1 MWSCGHERWISAS
14 GGDSREGRE
23 QEAPPSSAGGDGVK
37 RGEASGTAEQGRG
50 AGADGAPPGGGGG
63 DAEDKAAQEAN
74 AQQAIQAM
82 ALLRRTRRALG
93 GSLLAQVF
101 RPVAK
106 LAVDYMMR
114 TTLTSLDPEHDSEE
128 FLEAVGDAYCM
139 VNHLLS
145 GQDLEALRPM
155 MTAQLHQS
163 FTETVEK
170 IDSSGFDLK
179 INVEDI
185 KSVEM
190 QDMVIDT
197 KDNMLRTPRHQQLAT
212 LLPNATPEE
221 AAKAT
226 LEAWQASRAQ
236 GGASQRPAPDG
247 ETAQPEPPEAAVPV
261 DEEVTDQIWVVFS
274 LAITSHEQ
282 WIFTSKADSTFVRK
296 KTFPNCVSVW
306 RFVRGPFEVTR
317 PPGSVRLSA
326 KSLSQMKA
334 QVDDKPWV
342 LLTTFW

>member
-1 MWSCGHERWISAS
+1 MLRAVALRGATLGWRGPQRWGAAWAQQLADSGGSALTGQQNTGSHRTRVDMWSCGHERWISAS

-163 FTETVEK
+163 FTEVRCLPAFAMHSHLRCVCIHQPTY
-170 IDSSGFDLK
+170 
-179 INVEDI
+179 
-185 KSVEM
+185 
-190 QDMVIDT
+190 T
-197 KDNMLRTPRHQQLAT
+197 RTPCLPSASPRCQLVVQSPSSLYHKHGT
-212 LLPNATPEE
+212 D
-221 AAKAT
+221 
-226 LEAWQASRAQ
+226 
-236 GGASQRPAPDG
+236 GAELCVPHADG
-247 ETAQPEPPEAAVPV
+247 IA
-261 DEEVTDQIWVVFS
+261 
-274 LAITSHEQ
+274 LM
-282 WIFTSKADSTFVRK
+282 
-296 KTFPNCVSVW
+296 CC
-306 RFVRGPFEVTR
+306 
-317 PPGSVRLSA
+317 
-326 KSLSQMKA
+326 M
-334 QVDDKPWV
+334 
-342 LLTTFW
+342 